1 MIIEAALLTDEEKV
15 KACTL
20 AKAAGADFVKTS
32 TGFGPGGATVADVAL
47 MRRVVGAEMGVKAAG
62 GVSDFAALEAM
73 VAAGATRIGASAGVR
88 IVQQAGGGT
97 ITAGRRLV
105 TETLLQLARLF
116 LWLGAVGFG
125 GPIVHLALLEEH
137 AVRRLQWLTSDEF
150 LELLGLTNL
159 IPGPNSTEMAMAI
172 GYKRAGPPGLLV
184 AGVCFILPAACMTM
198 LLAWLYVR
206 YAGLPWL
213 QPALTGLAP
222 AVLVVMA
229 QGAWRLGRDAV
240 RSAATSLPRPSCWGW
255 RSRRQRDRVAG
266 RRRHFRRIAATSAA
280 QRGDGCG
287 RAGRHLPRRATTV
300 QPLATLADLGGYF
313 LRVGAVLYGGGYVL
327 VSFLQGLVDHQGWLT
342 QRQLFDA
349 VAAGQVTPGPVLTTA
364 TFVGYLVLG
373 PAGAVVATLAI
384 FLPAFVFTAM
394 LGPLTPW
401 LRRSSMVR
409 GPCGWPRLPRS
420 PSSSPSP

>member
-1 MIIEAALLTDEEKV
+1 
-15 KACTL
+15 
-20 AKAAGADFVKTS
+20 
-32 TGFGPGGATVADVAL
+32 
-47 MRRVVGAEMGVKAAG
+47 
-62 GVSDFAALEAM
+62 
-73 VAAGATRIGASAGVR
+73 
-88 IVQQAGGGT
+88 
-97 ITAGRRLV
+97 
-105 TETLLQLARLF
+105 
-116 LWLGAVGFG
+116 LWLGTVGFG

-137 AVRRLQWLTSDEF
+137 AVRRRQWLTSDEF

-159 IPGPNSTEMAMAI
+159 IPGPNSTEIAMAI
-172 GYKRAGPPGLLV
+172 GYKRAGLPGLLV
-184 AGVCFILPAACMTM
+184 AGVCFILPAACLTM

-240 RSAATSLPRPSCWGW
+240 RSAADLVAAAVVLGLALYGVSEVVLLAGAAIGGALLPLQRRSAALAAVALAGVSL
-255 RSRRQRDRVAG
+255 A
-266 RRRHFRRIAATSAA
+266 AAT
-280 QRGDGCG
+280 G
-287 RAGRHLPRRATTV
+287 R
-300 QPLATLADLGGYF
+300 PLATLADLGGFF

-327 VSFLQGLVDHQGWLT
+327 VSFLQGLVDHEGWLT

-401 LRRSSMVR
+401 LRRSSMARRAVR
-409 GPCGWPRLPRS
+409 MASAAAVAIVVAVTVTLALKVVTTPLALIPIAAAMLAAFSGGGVVGVLIAGMFAS
-420 PSSSPSP
+420 ALVAGLG